1 MAKKLTYEELEQR
14 VKELEE
20 LAIKLRRGEEELLR
34 EKAFAESL
42 LATAQAIVLVLD
54 TEGRIVLFNPYMEQI
69 SGYRLDEVQGRDWF
83 TTFLPKRDQH
93 RIRELFQQA
102 VTDIQ
107 THGNVNPIITK
118 DGQQREIEWYDK
130 TLNDG
135 AGNIIGLLAIGQDMT
150 KRKRLED
157 ELRKHQEH
165 LEKAVK
171 ERTAELA
178 KANEKLK
185 REINDRKRA
194 EAALQQRTHDLGE
207 RVKELNCLYG
217 ISELVEKP
225 DISLDDIFQGTVD
238 LMPGCWQYP
247 EITCARAIVE
257 GRKFT
262 TENFQETNW
271 RQTKDIIIRGETI
284 GSIEVCY
291 LEEKPLSYEGPFL
304 KEERS
309 LINAVAKQLGHIVK
323 RIRAEEELRK
333 THGELEAHS
342 RHLEEVNI
350 ALKVLLKQREEDRKD
365 LEENVL
371 SNVKQLVIPHLERLK
386 QSRLDTIQATHVS
399 TLESN
404 LNNIVSPFI
413 SRLSSSFV
421 NLTPMETRVADLIK
435 EGKTNKEI
443 GEMLC
448 LSPNTVKFHRY
459 NVRTKLGLKNKKINL
474 RSYLLSLA
482 K

>member
-1 MAKKLTYEELEQR
+1 MDTIHQEDRER
-14 VKELEE
+14 VIATFDKQ
-20 LAIKLRRGEEELLR
+20 RRGESIEVDYRITRPDGSVRWITSRAYPARDELGELLCIVGI
-34 EKAFAESL
+34 AE
-42 LATAQAIVLVLD
+42 D
-54 TEGRIVLFNPYMEQI
+54 RTEIK
-69 SGYRLDEVQGRDWF
+69 QG
-83 TTFLPKRDQH
+83 
-93 RIRELFQQA
+93 
-102 VTDIQ
+102 
-107 THGNVNPIITK
+107 
-118 DGQQREIEWYDK
+118 
-130 TLNDG
+130 
-135 AGNIIGLLAIGQDMT
+135 
-150 KRKRLED
+150 
-157 ELRKHQEH
+157 
-165 LEKAVK
+165 
-171 ERTAELA
+171 
-178 KANEKLK
+178 
-185 REINDRKRA
+185 

-238 LMPGCWQYP
+238 LVPACWQYP
-247 EITCARAIVE
+247 EITCARAVVE

-262 TENFQETNW
+262 TESFQETNW
-271 RQTKDIIIRGETI
+271 RQTKDIIIRGKTI

-291 LEEKPLSYEGPFL
+291 LKEKPEIDEGPFL

-309 LINAVAKQLGHIVK
+309 LINAVAERLGHIVK

-333 THGELEAHS
+333 THSELEAHS
-342 RHLEEVNI
+342 QHLEEVNT
-350 ALKVLLKQREEDRKD
+350 ALKVLLKQRDEDRKE
-365 LEENVL
+365 LEENIL